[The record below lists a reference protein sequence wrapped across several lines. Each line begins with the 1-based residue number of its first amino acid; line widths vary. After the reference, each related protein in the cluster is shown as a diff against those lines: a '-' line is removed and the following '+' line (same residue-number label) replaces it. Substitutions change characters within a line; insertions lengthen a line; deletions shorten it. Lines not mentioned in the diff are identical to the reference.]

1 MNNLILLIVTSLLF
15 SPVATRAQGDAF
27 EKDLAR
33 MLELSGSAQMY
44 DAVFDQMIL
53 QMKSAMPSVDESA
66 WPKVKS
72 DVWEKQI
79 AELNQ
84 KLVPIYRKHFTHDD
98 IKSLIAFYQ
107 TDIGKKLAEKTPLI
121 SRESMVIGQ
130 QWGMQ
135 LGQAIQNYL
144 KDNGYVE

>member
-53 QMKSAMPSVDESA
+53 QMKSAMPNVDESA

-72 DVWEKQI
+72 EVWEKQI
-79 AELNQ
+79 AGLNQ